1 MFNFSA
7 LLALTYVSSFFNRY
21 IRGLFIIATLLLL
34 ILLFAFRGEHVGTDT
49 LNYILHYQ
57 YAVND
62 STWFR
67 SSIEPGWYYLNK
79 LSSLLGMGYRGAFLI
94 TITLIL
100 SAIFFAARRFGV
112 RVLLVL
118 FFFIGLYYY
127 FRSFNVTRQV
137 LASSI
142 VLLGLSYLYTDERP
156 HKFLFSVFIASTFH
170 ASAIFAALWLFYKKL
185 PQSIGHRIPLI
196 AAAFVFG
203 LFGTNLLLYLG
214 SFTGYAKYFINYEF
228 GTLMGNGA
236 KALIYNSFFIV
247 LLFIR
252 NKDDKF
258 SQFFFVYI
266 LIFNVLLRVPFG
278 DRLLYYFSFFQMI
291 FYAKVIEEYLQT
303 KRKRELILSLL
314 VTLFTIY
321 SFFSTFGAGE
331 ILPYTNELLGI

>member
-1 MFNFSA
+1 MFNFSV

-57 YAVND
+57 YAVSD

-94 TITLIL
+94 TITLVL

-142 VLLGLSYLYTDERP
+142 GLLGLSY
-156 HKFLFSVFIASTFH
+156 
-170 ASAIFAALWLFYKKL
+170 KKP
-185 PQSIGHRIPLI
+185 PQGIEHRIFLI
-196 AAAFVFG
+196 AAAFVIG

-214 SFTGYAKYFINYEF
+214 SFTRYAKYFINYEF

-236 KALIYNSFFIV
+236 KALIYNSFFII

-252 NKDDKF
+252 NKNDKF

-266 LIFNVLLRVPFG
+266 LMFNILLRVPFG
-278 DRLLYYFSFFQMI
+278 DRLLYYFSFFQII

-303 KRKRELILSLL
+303 KRKRELFLSLL